1 MSLKNDIENLKA
13 KFLPQVPEKIKASM
27 QEAEDVLR
35 GSHLAERALGT
46 GDDAVDFA
54 LPNAKGDMV
63 SSAALRRDGPI
74 VLSFYRGG
82 WCPYCS
88 LELIE

>member
-27 QEAEDVLR
+27 QKAEDALR
-35 GSHLAERALGT
+35 GSHLAERALST
-46 GDDAVDFA
+46 GDDTVDFT

-63 SSAALRRDGPI
+63 SS
-74 VLSFYRGG
+74 
-82 WCPYCS
+82 
-88 LELIE
+88 